1 MLNSVSFVDGKRY
14 NDCRKTYR
22 ALQKASDTLCR
33 DHGLSVVEDP
43 SRHRTPRNL
52 FQAEKAGE
60 PTRYNVM
67 RQDIDRAVLE
77 CNHFQELP
85 TRLSK
90 MGYEVNFSPNH
101 KYATIKMP
109 GDTHA
114 VRFKTL
120 GERYTEEA
128 LFDRVCENTVYSSL
142 FTRQERYRRCYPPV
156 HPHDRWKQEEFK
168 KALLKTLGI
177 YRTYLYY
184 CYLLG
189 RLPEKI
195 PNHRPPHP
203 AMREDLRHWEQIE
216 AQLHLLERY
225 SLQTREEVEQFIT
238 QKTEEL
244 QTLEARRTHCRNRL
258 RRCRNPAE
266 CDALH
271 TEKDQ
276 LTEKICAARK
286 ELRTAQ
292 KIPPRADW
300 MREKIELLNTQEQ
313 QHAACREER

>member
-1 MLNSVSFVDGKRY
+1 MLSSGSSPRPVETGGV
-14 NDCRKTYR
+14 
-22 ALQKASDTLCR
+22 QKGPAQNTGHLSY
-33 DHGLSVVEDP
+33 LSVLLLP
-43 SRHRTPRNL
+43 
-52 FQAEKAGE
+52 AG
-60 PTRYNVM
+60 
-67 RQDIDRAVLE
+67 QIA
-77 CNHFQELP
+77 
-85 TRLSK
+85 
-90 MGYEVNFSPNH
+90 
-101 KYATIKMP
+101 
-109 GDTHA
+109 
-114 VRFKTL
+114 
-120 GERYTEEA
+120 
-128 LFDRVCENTVYSSL
+128 
-142 FTRQERYRRCYPPV
+142 
-156 HPHDRWKQEEFK
+156 
-168 KALLKTLGI
+168 
-177 YRTYLYY
+177 
-184 CYLLG
+184 
-189 RLPEKI
+189 
-195 PNHRPPHP
+195 
-203 AMREDLRHWEQIE
+203 REDSQPSSAPSGHAGGPAPLGADRSP
-216 AQLHLLERY
+216 QLHLLERY

>member
-142 FTRQERYRRCYPPV
+142 LTWQERYRRCYPPV

-216 AQLHLLERY
+216 APSCICWSDIRCKPGRKW
-225 SLQTREEVEQFIT
+225 S
-238 QKTEEL
+238 
-244 QTLEARRTHCRNRL
+244 NSL
-258 RRCRNPAE
+258 RRKQRSCKLWRPGEPTA
-266 CDALH
+266 A
-271 TEKDQ
+271 TG
-276 LTEKICAARK
+276 CAAAVIRRNATPCIPRK
-286 ELRTAQ
+286 ISSP
-292 KIPPRADW
+292 K
-300 MREKIELLNTQEQ
+300 KSV
-313 QHAACREER
+313 QHAKSCAPHKKSRPGQTGCGRKLNC

>member
-1 MLNSVSFVDGKRY
+1 M
-14 NDCRKTYR
+14 
-22 ALQKASDTLCR
+22 
-33 DHGLSVVEDP
+33 
-43 SRHRTPRNL
+43 
-52 FQAEKAGE
+52 
-60 PTRYNVM
+60 
-67 RQDIDRAVLE
+67 
-77 CNHFQELP
+77 
-85 TRLSK
+85 
-90 MGYEVNFSPNH
+90 
-101 KYATIKMP
+101 
-109 GDTHA
+109 
-114 VRFKTL
+114 
-120 GERYTEEA
+120 
-128 LFDRVCENTVYSSL
+128 YSSL

-225 SLQTREEVEQFIT
+225 SLQTLEEVEQFIT

-244 QTLEARRTHCRNRL
+244 QTLESRRNHCRNRL

>member
-1 MLNSVSFVDGKRY
+1 M
-14 NDCRKTYR
+14 
-22 ALQKASDTLCR
+22 
-33 DHGLSVVEDP
+33 
-43 SRHRTPRNL
+43 
-52 FQAEKAGE
+52 
-60 PTRYNVM
+60 
-67 RQDIDRAVLE
+67 
-77 CNHFQELP
+77 ELP
-85 TRLSK
+85 ACP
-90 MGYEVNFSPNH
+90 EVCACHSEGTSPVTVRRP
-101 KYATIKMP
+101 YP
-109 GDTHA
+109 GLLPGVFRFQRHA

-225 SLQTREEVEQFIT
+225 SLQTREKVEQFIT

-258 RRCRNPAE
+258 RRCHDPEE
-266 CDALH
+266 CAALH
-271 TEKDQ
+271 AEKDQ
-276 LTEKICAARK
+276 LTEKICAVRK

-292 KIPPRADW
+292 KIPPRADR
-300 MREKIELLNTQEQ
+300 MRERIELLNAQEQ
-313 QHAACREER
+313 QHAAYREER